1 MVSDG
6 FWEQVDLLCGREG
19 TVDRGDSGWEPR
31 GGKTGKREPSGG
43 ARVRGLI
50 KQNISQHK
58 FY

>member
-6 FWEQVDLLCGREG
+6 FWEQVDLLYGQEG
-19 TVDRGDSGWEPR
+19 TAGRGDSGWEPR
-31 GGKTGKREPSGG
+31 RRKTGKREPSGG

-58 FY
+58 FH